1 MDPMQIALI
10 VLVVAGVWAVVE
22 VALILRRTRETIAS
36 LDKTVEGINATIEDV
51 RPVITRL
58 DETIDSLQPALDQLE
73 PLLHNSSIAVEAL
86 SADLL
91 EVNAV
96 LRDVSQIS
104 DNVSN
109 ASGAVSNIAG
119 AATDK
124 VSKLF
129 NRKGG
134 DTSDAASRVL
144 TEAAGEDIWNCSGQD
159 APAESSDANSYYTY
173 DPTSLEETSVQGEA
187 SDE

>member
-10 VLVVAGVWAVVE
+10 VLAVAGVWAVVE

-73 PLLHNSSIAVEAL
+73 PLLHNGSIAVEAL

-119 AATDK
+119 AATEK

-129 NRKGG
+129 NRKGA
-134 DTSDAASRVL
+134 DSSDAGSRVL
-144 TEAAGEDIWNCSGQD
+144 TEAAGEDIWNCPTEGT
-159 APAESSDANSYYTY
+159 PAESSDANAYYTY
-173 DPTSLEETSVQGEA
+173 DPMS
-187 SDE
+187 SDEAPAQEEGSDE

>member
-10 VLVVAGVWAVVE
+10 VLAVAGVWAVVE
-22 VALILRRTRETIAS
+22 VALVLRRTRETIAS

-73 PLLHNSSIAVEAL
+73 PLLHNSSIAIEAL

-104 DNVSN
+104 DNVTN
-109 ASGAVSNIAG
+109 ASDAVSNIAG
-119 AATDK
+119 AATEK
-124 VSKLF
+124 VQKLF
-129 NRKGG
+129 GKK
-134 DTSDAASRVL
+134 DTVPSDSASRVL
-144 TEAAGEDIWNCSGQD
+144 TEAAGEGIWNCSGD
-159 APAESSDANSYYTY
+159 ESSDEAAGASTYYTY
-173 DPTSLEETSVQGEA
+173 DPTTVDGASAQEEG

>member
-10 VLVVAGVWAVVE
+10 VLAVAGVWAVVE
-22 VALILRRTRETIAS
+22 VALVLRRTRETIAS

-58 DETIDSLQPALDQLE
+58 DETMDSLQPALDQLE
-73 PLLHNSSIAVEAL
+73 PLLHNSSIAVETL

-104 DNVSN
+104 GNVTN
-109 ASGAVSNIAG
+109 ASGAVSSIAD
-119 AATDK
+119 AATEK
-124 VSKLF
+124 VQKLF
-129 NRKGG
+129 NRKGA
-134 DTSDAASRVL
+134 DTPDSGSHVL
-144 TEAAGEDIWNCSGQD
+144 TEAAGEDIWNC
-159 APAESSDANSYYTY
+159 AAESDDQAASANAYYTY
-173 DPTSLEETSVQGEA
+173 DPAAVDAAAVQKEG